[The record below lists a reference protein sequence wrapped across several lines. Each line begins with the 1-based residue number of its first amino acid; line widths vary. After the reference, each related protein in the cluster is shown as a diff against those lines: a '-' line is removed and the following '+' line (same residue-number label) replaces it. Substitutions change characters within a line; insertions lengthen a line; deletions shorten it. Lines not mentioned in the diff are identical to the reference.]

1 MFENWIN
8 NKVKNYLENNIET
21 ILNNISDE
29 TIRMYFDKVK
39 NSVIEAR
46 HLKEE
51 VLALKKEN
59 DELRNRLITLEINE
73 RQK

>member
-8 NKVKNYLENNIET
+8 NKIKNYLENNIET

-29 TIRMYFDKVK
+29 TISKYFDKVK

-51 VLALKKEN
+51 ILALKKEN
-59 DELRNRLITLEINE
+59 EGLKNRLIALGKSE
-73 RQK
+73 K

>member
-8 NKVKNYLENNIET
+8 NKVKNYLENNIVT
-21 ILNNISDE
+21 ILNSISDE
-29 TIRMYFDKVK
+29 TIRIYFGKVK

-51 VLALKKEN
+51 VLA
-59 DELRNRLITLEINE
+59 
-73 RQK
+73 